1 MPVPIFVSY
10 SHQDAGLVKPVVGLL
25 RATKDLVFQD
35 VDGVTPGTKWR
46 PQIEEALG
54 VAHLIVLFWCY
65 HSSRSAEVRK
75 EYESALSTGK
85 DVLPVL
91 LDATPLPKELN
102 EFQWVDFRQFVGLGH
117 RSFKRRLATAAAAV
131 SVLMVGLL
139 ALVIL
144 PREAP
149 VPNSKYPTPLESV
162 QHDPNKESLSK
173 QRFSKLVRPD
183 SSPPLAT
190 KSAPLPSVAPSRP
203 LPTEPPALTPGDAT
217 TRPLPPAASPPWLLP
232 WGLIILA
239 AIVLV
244 VMVCLLRWVRRSSIR
259 KKMATTLQEELFRR
273 VTDSA

>member
-35 VDGVTPGTKWR
+35 VDGIKPGMRWR

-117 RSFKRRLATAAAAV
+117 RSFKRWLAIAAAV
-131 SVLMVGLL
+131 SVLMVGFLGVMVFV
-139 ALVIL
+139 AHV
-144 PREAP
+144 PTEP
-149 VPNSKYPTPLESV
+149 VPKVE
-162 QHDPNKESLSK
+162 
-173 QRFSKLVRPD
+173 RP
-183 SSPPLAT
+183 
-190 KSAPLPSVAPSRP
+190 P
-203 LPTEPPALTPGDAT
+203 LPTEPAP
-217 TRPLPPAASPPWLLP
+217 SPPQYIPPPPPSPWL
-232 WGLIILA
+232 WGLIIFPATVLA
-239 AIVLV
+239 LV
-244 VMVCLLRWVRRSSIR
+244 IWLVRRVRRYRIR
-259 KKMATTLQEELFRR
+259 KKMAATLQEELFRR
-273 VTDSA
+273 GIGSV